1 MEQRKQRTAVLR
13 PTVEEGGRATT
24 LKPRARQTASRTG
37 LARPAAYCLLLA
49 AWWCLLAVVPARAQ
63 YGRPPESKLPQ
74 GGKPEALKEVKIEQ
88 RLNNQV
94 PLDIAF
100 RDETGRPVQLS
111 EYFKAG
117 KPVVLS
123 LVYYECPMLC
133 NQVLN
138 GQVSM
143 MGVLNFD
150 AGKEYTAVTVSFD
163 PRETPALA
171 ASKKQT
177 YLKRYGREGTAAG
190 WHFLTGEQPSIDRL
204 TEAVGF
210 QYAWDTDSNQFA
222 HASAIM
228 VLTPEG
234 RLSHYFYGI
243 EYAPKDVRLS
253 LVEASAGGIGSA
265 ADQLLLY
272 CYHYDPTTGR
282 FKPVMAVIRAAGGL
296 TVLGLG
302 ALLFVLMRRGGGGG
316 KDDDHWDESV
326 NAGGG
331 VA

>member
-1 MEQRKQRTAVLR
+1 MKALNIKADSDGRRRGFLGGTAVALNR
-13 PTVEEGGRATT
+13 RAF
-24 LKPRARQTASRTG
+24 
-37 LARPAAYCLLLA
+37 YLLPFVL
-49 AWWCLLAVVPARAQ
+49 CLLAVVPARAQ
-63 YGRPPESKLPQ
+63 YGRPPESAMPQ
-74 GGKPEALKEVKIEQ
+74 GGQPEVLKEVKLDQ

-94 PLDIAF
+94 PLDTVF
-100 RDETGRPVQLS
+100 RDETGRSVQLS

-143 MGVLNFD
+143 MSVLKFD

-177 YLKRYGREGTAAG
+177 YMKRYGRAGAEAG
-190 WHFLTGEQPSIDRL
+190 WHFLTGDQPSIDRL

-210 QYAWDTDSNQFA
+210 KYAWDTNSNQFA

-253 LVEASAGGIGSA
+253 LVEASAGQIGSA

-282 FKPVMAVIRAAGGL
+282 FKPVMMVMRIAGAL
-296 TVLGLG
+296 TVVGLG
-302 ALLFVLMRRGGGGG
+302 ALLFVMVRRGGG
-316 KDDDHWDESV
+316 KDDHWDESV
-326 NAGGG
+326 NAGGT
-331 VA
+331 A